1 MKIQLFAIAL
11 LLLWHSGSIQ
21 GQTMKL
27 AIDHL
32 ESLDKTGEVVSSS
45 FFEYSIERFLNR
57 KEKIVARKKAKMLE
71 ILQTQQ
77 EKIAK
82 ENPFNGQL
90 RLKNAYTN
98 FITKIK
104 QFPENL
110 EVYSELNVE
119 DYQTGKAQKRKQEF
133 IIQIELLKTAANEV
147 NVEAVKYITMNKLK
161 DFKQG
166 STLPQRWEKAASIF
180 AYCQK
185 IQVAVSTV
193 GALERE
199 FYQKLALDSLEKS
212 EIIRKSILQNAAT
225 LTASVKIK
233 PAVPTDFS
241 LREAAIN
248 SFNMYRQDAF
258 RNFKSLIDSRKREL
272 LFKQKYPAGADKTK
286 PNHSK
291 IELEQSQIT
300 AEVSSLKNLQKEMK
314 KDREKHENAFNE
326 YLAQY
331 LNQWVL
337 E

>member
-1 MKIQLFAIAL
+1 
-11 LLLWHSGSIQ
+11 
-21 GQTMKL
+21 MKL

-32 ESLDKTGEVVSSS
+32 ETLDKTGEVVSSS
-45 FFEYSIERFLNR
+45 FFEYAIERFLNK
-57 KEKIVARKKAKMLE
+57 KEKAVARKKAKMLE
-71 ILQTQQ
+71 ILQAQQ

-82 ENPFNGQL
+82 ENPFNGQF

-98 FITKIK
+98 FISKIR

-110 EVYSELNVE
+110 EAYSELDFE
-119 DYQTGKAQKRKQEF
+119 DYQTGVAQKRKQDF
-133 IIQIELLKTAANEV
+133 IIQMDMLKTAANEV

-166 STLPQRWEKAASIF
+166 SSLPQRWEKASSIF

-185 IQVAVSTV
+185 IQVAVLTV

-199 FYQKLALDSLEKS
+199 FYQKLGLDSLEKS

-258 RNFKSLIDSRKREL
+258 RNFKSLLDSRKREL
-272 LFKQKYPAGADKTK
+272 LFNQKYPAGADKTK

-291 IELEQSQIT
+291 IELEQTQI
-300 AEVSSLKNLQKEMK
+300 AADISSLRNLVKEMK
-314 KDREKHENAFNE
+314 KDREKHENAFDN

-331 LNQWVL
+331 LNQWIL
-337 E
+337 D